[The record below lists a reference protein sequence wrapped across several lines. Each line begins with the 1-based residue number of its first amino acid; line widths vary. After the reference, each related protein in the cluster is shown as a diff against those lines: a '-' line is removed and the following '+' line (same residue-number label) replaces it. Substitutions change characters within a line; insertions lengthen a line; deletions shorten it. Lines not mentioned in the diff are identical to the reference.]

1 MRSTGY
7 GALLACA
14 ISLAACGGGSGGA
27 SSCAFGFTNLPG
39 DQPFNSA
46 AVCREWTGAS
56 DQVAARQADCAYLA
70 APTDGGITLQTM
82 FSNGPC
88 PRTNIVGGCRS
99 TYYGV
104 TSTDWYYPPEVA
116 TTTDV
121 MNICASAGTTF
132 VSPP

>member
-1 MRSTGY
+1 MRSAGC
-7 GALLACA
+7 GVLLACA
-14 ISLAACGGGSGGA
+14 MALAACGGGSGGT

-39 DQPFNSA
+39 DQPFNTA

-56 DQVAARQADCAYLA
+56 DQVASRQEDCASLA
-70 APTDGGITLQTM
+70 TTDGGITLQTM

-88 PRTNIVGGCRS
+88 PRTDIVGGCRG

-104 TSTDWYYPPEVA
+104 TSTDWYYPSQAA

-121 MNICASAGTTF
+121 MNICALAGTTF
-132 VSPP
+132 VSHP